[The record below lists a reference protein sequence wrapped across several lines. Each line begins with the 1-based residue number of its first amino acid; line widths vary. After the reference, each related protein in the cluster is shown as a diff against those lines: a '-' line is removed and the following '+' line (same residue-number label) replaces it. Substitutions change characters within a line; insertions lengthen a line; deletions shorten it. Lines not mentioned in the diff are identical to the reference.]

1 MELRKRK
8 TLLDLDRLP
17 TQKELREF
25 FLANDWTARKPYDF
39 DEWSQEKIEDK
50 SYSESIFNKIWHKI
64 SRKHGQK
71 AAPRCYTQDYPP
83 EVLRSSVSDIV
94 NGSVAEMVNEHP
106 DVVRSIF
113 DSLSDDFLS
122 GGLETVK
129 AVMTGQETE
138 NPQALTEDDV
148 AKVDR
153 FVDNAMDTLMNT
165 VDYDNLVQVC
175 REFGTPEDFSDIK
188 TNYPRNEFEEKYNHT
203 KAKTKVTFSTPT
215 MLWMLSASMDKTK
228 YMKQSGKS
236 RYTKRFVDDM
246 QIYYKN
252 IGIGSI
258 ASMSQVQRVLLQDRF
273 DFSVISQI
281 AFFLNMTVDELTAPD
296 LTNQQINQE
305 QRSHYIKDRE
315 PIDLSAYDEKI
326 APILERLA
334 HDIYIGVASATGRP
348 ERVSEKLIYVR
359 LWTD

>member
-1 MELRKRK
+1 MEPRKRK

-25 FLANDWTARKPYDF
+25 FLANDWTARKPFDF
-39 DEWSQEKIEDK
+39 DKWNQEKIEDK

-122 GGLETVK
+122 GGFATVK

-138 NPQALTEDDV
+138 NPQALTEDDI

-165 VDYDNLVQVC
+165 VDYDNLVRVC

-203 KAKTKVTFSTPT
+203 KAKTKVTFSTLAADYAMDVERINGYSPEE
-215 MLWMLSASMDKTK
+215 LAVSSALVADFYAELDEINLAILKMKIEGKTLEEIADILGFK
-228 YMKQSGKS
+228 THSAIQKRMKRIQQQYLDFDPDFRKE
-236 RYTKRFVDDM
+236 YNKK
-246 QIYYKN
+246 YKN
-252 IGIGSI
+252 
-258 ASMSQVQRVLLQDRF
+258 
-273 DFSVISQI
+273 
-281 AFFLNMTVDELTAPD
+281 
-296 LTNQQINQE
+296 
-305 QRSHYIKDRE
+305 K
-315 PIDLSAYDEKI
+315 K
-326 APILERLA
+326 
-334 HDIYIGVASATGRP
+334 
-348 ERVSEKLIYVR
+348 VS
-359 LWTD
+359 